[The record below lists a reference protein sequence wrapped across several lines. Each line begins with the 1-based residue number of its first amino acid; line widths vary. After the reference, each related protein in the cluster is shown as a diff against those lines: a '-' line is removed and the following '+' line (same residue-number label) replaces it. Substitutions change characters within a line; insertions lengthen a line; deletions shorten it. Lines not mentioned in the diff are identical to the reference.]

1 MDNDFEKRLRN
12 SKNNINESL
21 KNNPQYIYEYCKKD
35 SYKEKK
41 RKLKWNLVVK
51 YSMAVLMVT
60 FLMIIVFNTTTVD
73 TENNYNRYN
82 SYIKENRYKLYYNM
96 KSYNEVNQLFY
107 NYNEENVNNIIFDLE
122 ENNKNMPSND
132 NNTIETADIVK
143 RKGDYLYYIPK
154 TSNIENKVE
163 EKLYVLNIKEQV
175 EIVKVFNYKHAKD
188 IEMNK
193 DLYVTDKYLILH
205 TIIKNSSNAKYGKS
219 KFTIFDINSYNIVK
233 ELLVP
238 SAEATVNVNG
248 NDVYIIAKYDN
259 FTESFECPSYYI
271 DGKEVAKDV
280 KDILWCNGLGMD
292 ASFYLMIFKISV
304 LDDIKIE
311 DYVYLLSNINNIY
324 MTNNYIYLFKNVL
337 SQTKTNNNV
346 LQTINTDCVI
356 IDINNSMLP
365 KDLITISGEC
375 NSFSN
380 IYEID
385 NYLYIASVSTY
396 NIGTIV
402 NNKFIND
409 TTEYSSYLTIYGS
422 LSENDPAIV
431 KVSQT
436 EINANIESVIFEKEK
451 ALVITDKDIRMYQL
465 VGSKFKCKE
474 KEAINFKEGSFKKV
488 YKDKYI
494 IEVDVK
500 NINNSSN
507 YFDFITVYDI
517 NNFKIKEFDE
527 IINYKS
533 NIFTKF
539 GSIKP
544 ERSFM
549 IDVKNDVFGFDT
561 IGQLSLNG
569 NIEYFSNYVIFKLD
583 IENDKIELLKEIT
596 ISNNDLSVQEHS
608 QLEKMITIDDKYYLF
623 GLNQIRVYSLKDKK
637 LSIVQTINISE

>member
-21 KNNPQYIYEYCKKD
+21 KNNPQYIYEYCKKG

-73 TENNYNRYN
+73 IENNYNRYN

-122 ENNKNMPSND
+122 ENNKNMSSND

-154 TSNIENKVE
+154 TSNIENECE

-188 IEMNK
+188 IEINK

-365 KDLITISGEC
+365 KDLITISGKC
-375 NSFSN
+375 DNFSN
-380 IYEID
+380 IYEIN

-527 IINYKS
+527 SINYKS